1 MDSTLKSNL
10 SVGLPLDMVVYQAD
24 QLQSDQVLCIDDSNA
39 YFKMLRNSWGQK
51 LRQVFDELEDPM
63 WHGEATDVPILT
75 PEAQSRALKKIATP
89 DEKLI

>member
-1 MDSTLKSNL
+1 
-10 SVGLPLDMVVYQAD
+10 
-24 QLQSDQVLCIDDSNA
+24 
-39 YFKMLRNSWGQK
+39 
-51 LRQVFDELEDPM
+51 M